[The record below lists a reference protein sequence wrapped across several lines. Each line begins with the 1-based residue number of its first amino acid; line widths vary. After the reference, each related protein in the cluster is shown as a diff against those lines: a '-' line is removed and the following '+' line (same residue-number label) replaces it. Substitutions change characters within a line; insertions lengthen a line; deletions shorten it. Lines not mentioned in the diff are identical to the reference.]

1 MNQAEPGTGT
11 QAPPGKTILTVD
23 DDIAVRSTLVAWIED
38 AGYTAVEAGSGIE
51 GLVAL
56 TSSKPDLV
64 LLDLRMPVMDGLAF
78 LEEKR
83 RLGNDTPVIVISG
96 RADIQD
102 AIHAFRLGAWDYI
115 IKPIESFELLAH
127 AVSVVL
133 ERRDLTMQVRR
144 AEARYSNL
152 VHNIPLMIFSL
163 DDRLDVQFV
172 NSACT
177 GMLGFTPEEARS
189 QAGWFLERIHPE
201 DRERVRG
208 SLEQRL
214 RDSSYAFS
222 KTCRMLRKSGRVVH
236 GIIKS
241 IPSPAC
247 GTTCER
253 PQVEGVVLDITD
265 RLMLEKYLVQKEK
278 VKTLGAIS
286 AEVAHEIRNPLVS
299 IAGYARRLVK
309 NLPDSAEAQVILD
322 EAQRLERILDRIR
335 DYLSPVTLH
344 REACDLGA
352 IAGKCLE
359 LLSPELEANGV
370 APRFLK
376 DIASAT
382 VEEDAELLT
391 QVVINLIRSTLANLP
406 PKGGMW
412 LRTFESERFLH
423 LEVCGGQTA
432 PVPDV
437 DKVFLPF
444 DEGGE
449 TIGLPFCHRLL
460 RTMGGSLTF
469 EQKDNVACFVM
480 SVQRAQRG
488 HPERSNPPG

>member
-1 MNQAEPGTGT
+1 MNPTVADTGRPAFT
-11 QAPPGKTILTVD
+11 GKTVLTID
-23 DDIAVRSTLVAWIED
+23 DDIAVRCTLVAWIED
-38 AGYTAVEAGSGIE
+38 VGFTAVQAGSGIE

-56 TSSKPDLV
+56 TSAKPDLV

-83 RLGNDTPVIVISG
+83 RIGDDTPVIVISG

-127 AVSVVL
+127 SVSVVL
-133 ERRDLTMQVRR
+133 ERRELALKVRR
-144 AEARYSNL
+144 AEARYTNL
-152 VHNIPLMIFSL
+152 VHNIPLVIFSL
-163 DDRLDVQFV
+163 DERLDVQFV
-172 NSACT
+172 NSACM
-177 GMLGFTPEEARS
+177 GMLGFTPEEAR
-189 QAGWFLERIHPE
+189 AENGWFLNRIHPD
-201 DRERVRG
+201 DRERVRN
-208 SLEQRL
+208 SLNQRL
-214 RDSSYAFS
+214 QDGSFAFS
-222 KTCRMLRKSGRVVH
+222 KTCRMLRKSGRIVH

-241 IPSPAC
+241 IPAPGC
-247 GTTCER
+247 GTSCDR

-299 IAGYARRLVK
+299 IAGYARRLLK
-309 NLPDSAEAQVILD
+309 KLPDAPEAQVIMD

-335 DYLSPVTLH
+335 DYLSPVKLH

-352 IAGKCLE
+352 IAGKCLT

-406 PKGGMW
+406 PKGSMW

-423 LEVCGGQTA
+423 LEVCGGQAT

-444 DEGGE
+444 DEGGD

-469 EQKDNVACFVM
+469 EQKDNVACYVM
-480 SVQRAQRG
+480 SVQRPQRN
-488 HPERSNPPG
+488 HPDRTTPAV